1 MPIPRN
7 WSEELISEWLHLLGY
22 LAEVGVPVG
31 VGSGGGRKEADVV
44 GAKIKD
50 NGKKGRILQIYHV
63 EVGTLSG
70 AHEEKVDILRTKFSR
85 ERTQEIVKR
94 LKRRMGSIDEVEYQN
109 LYVDIWPTE
118 IKVAKLM
125 NRKEIKQEEIKV
137 WTPKTLFQEVFQ
149 AMKDW
154 VPTHKSKSG
163 EATLLECWWMLKL
176 LEKLR
181 EWGMLNIDESTN
193 G

>member
-70 AHEEKVDILRTKFSR
+70 AHEENVDILRTKFSR

-94 LKRRMGSIDEVEYQN
+94 LKRRMGSIDEVEYQK